1 MKKIAVTGAGGYIGT
16 QLVRDLVTQGYEVLA
31 IDRFFFGL
39 EPVSEFINN
48 KQVTVLKKDIR
59 DLEVKDL
66 EGVTGVCD
74 LACLSNDPAGEI
86 DPELTFQI
94 NRDGRI
100 HVAKIA
106 KKAGVEKYII
116 SSSCSVYG
124 SAEEQDLTEKSKTNP
139 VSVYAKST
147 LEAETENLSIS
158 DNNFSVTSLRNATV
172 FGLSTRMRFDLVV
185 NLMTLTAFQ
194 SKRIIVMGGGNQW
207 RPLVHL
213 KDVSKAFIG
222 VIEAASKE
230 VNEQIF
236 NVGLNNYQIKNIA
249 YLVRE
254 QLPFSIEIDV
264 APDDADKRN
273 YSVNFTKL
281 KQTLN
286 FEPKFQVEQGITE
299 IYHALKNGKVD
310 TGPKTVTVQWYRN
323 ILDAKNLLDSI
334 VNNGRVI

>member
-1 MKKIAVTGAGGYIGT
+1 MKKVVVTGAGGYIGT
-16 QLVRDLVTQGYEVLA
+16 QLVKDLIKSNYEVVA

-39 EPVSEFINN
+39 EPISEFSNN
-48 KQVTVLKKDIR
+48 KNVTILKKDIR
-59 DLEVKDL
+59 DIEEKDL
-66 EGVTGVCD
+66 KGAYAVCD

-86 DPELTFQI
+86 DPSLTYQI

-100 HVAKIA
+100 KVAQTA

-124 SAEEQDLTEKSKTNP
+124 SADDLFLTEKSKTNP

-147 LEAETENLSIS
+147 LEAETENFNLVSN
-158 DNNFSVTSLRNATV
+158 DFSVTSLRNATV
-172 FGLSTRMRFDLVV
+172 FGLSSRMRFDLVV

-194 SKRIIVMGGGNQW
+194 KRRIIVMGGGLQW

-213 KDVSKAFIG
+213 KDVSNAFLT
-222 VIEAASKE
+222 VINQEKKK
-230 VNEQIF
+230 VNSEIF
-236 NVGLNNYQIKNIA
+236 NIGYDNYQIKNIA

-254 QLPFSIEIDV
+254 QLPFSVEIDI

-273 YSVNFTKL
+273 YSVNFDKI
-281 KQTLN
+281 KKELN
-286 FEPKFQVEQGITE
+286 FKPSISVENGIIE
-299 IYHALKNGKVD
+299 IYNALKNGSVD

-323 ILDAKNLLDSI
+323 ILDAKELLDSI
-334 VNNGRVI
+334 MINGRVI